1 VTRAKRARETD
12 PGSAVTLTEN
22 KHRILLL
29 MFAGSR
35 VTEIAAATGR
45 SPSTIANT
53 IQGVRK
59 QMGLRTDV
67 DLLRECLRRQLVT
80 LDEIVA
86 LADERRRAHETP
98 ADDREHGTSPDDP
111 ATAMACK

>member
-1 VTRAKRARETD
+1 VTRAKHARATG
-12 PGSAVTLTEN
+12 PGAAVTLTEN
-22 KHRILLL
+22 KRRILLH
-29 MFAGSR
+29 MFAGCR

-80 LDEIVA
+80 LEDILTLTDE
-86 LADERRRAHETP
+86 LRRAHETP
-98 ADDREHGTSPDDP
+98 AGDREHDTQSDTPERE
-111 ATAMACK
+111 